1 MAIFLELAAHKERQQ
16 LNQELQEVM
25 RTLQYGKW
33 GADGVNTGEAA
44 SVREVGQG
52 MLPDI
57 SGSDEVSILSSDG
70 IYNPFGERA
79 LSHTQK

>member
-1 MAIFLELAAHKERQQ
+1 
-16 LNQELQEVM
+16 M

-70 IYNPFGERA
+70 IYNPF
-79 LSHTQK
+79 